1 VTGVAA
7 AEDQH
12 RKFSA
17 TLSGYNE
24 VHFISTP
31 ALVAL
36 RGAVSTPAQG
46 RFTAQ
51 IDDRGEVIRYEL
63 SYEGLTGAV
72 AQAHIHF
79 GQRHTVGA
87 IVAWLCQGTVEAP
100 ESVRELTPTCPQQGT
115 VEGTITPD
123 QVLEAVGQGLAAGDF
138 EALVAAIRAG
148 TAYANVHSTTF
159 GPGEIRGQIQH
170 DRGHDN

>member
-1 VTGVAA
+1 
-7 AEDQH
+7 
-12 RKFSA
+12 
-17 TLSGYNE
+17 

-87 IVAWLCQGTVEAP
+87 MVAWLCQGTVEAP